1 MGHTAFKAAEAAFV
15 TCHAI
20 YCHSALAAL
29 YNETMPA

>member
-1 MGHTAFKAAEAAFV
+1 M

-20 YCHSALAAL
+20 YCHSTLAAL

>member
-1 MGHTAFKAAEAAFV
+1 M